1 MRWDGISEFVYVAEY
16 ESFTRAAKELGI
28 STAQVSRQI
37 SALEKRLN
45 IKLLYRTTRKVSL
58 TEEGRVFYQHC
69 RGVLYGL
76 DAAEQAVSNLQSK
89 PQGRIKLTAPVTY
102 GEQQLL
108 PLVNDFM
115 VKYSDIEVTA
125 FLSNQ
130 KVDLVE
136 GGYDLAIRIGKL
148 SDSTMMAK
156 KLSHRTNF
164 VCAAPAYLKKHG
176 IPYSLN
182 ELNQHNCLLGTRDYW
197 HFIESAKTI
206 EPAQTK
212 YKKETGE
219 KSNKDFDKEQ
229 NTQADQEKNMRVSG
243 SVQYNSGHSL
253 VDAALKGLG
262 IVQLP
267 DYYVQKYLE
276 SGELVSLL
284 DNYREPEESI
294 WAIYPHNRHL
304 SPKIRLLVDYL
315 AERLA

>member
-1 MRWDGISEFVYVAEY
+1 MRWDGISEFVYVAEH

-69 RGVLYGL
+69 RGVLDGL
-76 DAAEQAVSNLQSK
+76 DAAEQAVSNLQAK

-115 VKYSDIEVTA
+115 VQYSDIEVTA

-130 KVDLVE
+130 KIDLID

-156 KLSHRTNF
+156 KLSRRTNF
-164 VCAAPAYLKKHG
+164 VCAAPTYLEKYGTPHAL
-176 IPYSLN
+176 S
-182 ELNQHNCLLGTRDYW
+182 ELSQHNCLLGTRDYW
-197 HFIESAKTI
+197 HFIENGKNA
-206 EPAQTK
+206 
-212 YKKETGE
+212 
-219 KSNKDFDKEQ
+219 DKE
-229 NTQADQEKNMRVSG
+229 KNLRVSG
-243 SVQYNSGHSL
+243 TVQYNSGHSL

-267 DYYVQKYLE
+267 DYYVQQYLA

>member
-16 ESFTRAAKELGI
+16 ESFTRAAKALGI

-69 RGVLYGL
+69 RGVLDGL

-102 GEQQLL
+102 GEQQLV
-108 PLVNDFM
+108 PLMNDFM
-115 VKYSDIEVTA
+115 VQHRDIEVTA

-130 KVDLVE
+130 KLDLIE

-156 KLSHRTNF
+156 KLSRRTNF
-164 VCAAPAYLKKHG
+164 VCAAPAYLGQYG
-176 IPYSLN
+176 IPETLN
-182 ELNQHNCLLGTRDYW
+182 DLSQHNCLLGTRDYW
-197 HFIESAKTI
+197 HFVESG
-206 EPAQTK
+206 
-212 YKKETGE
+212 KER
-219 KSNKDFDKEQ
+219 NLQ
-229 NTQADQEKNMRVSG
+229 VSG

-267 DYYVQKYLE
+267 DYYVQKHLA
-276 SGELVSLL
+276 SGALVSLL
-284 DNYREPEESI
+284 DCYREPEEGI
-294 WAIYPHNRHL
+294 WAVYPHNRHL

-315 AERLA
+315 AACLA

>member
-1 MRWDGISEFVYVAEY
+1 MRWEGISEFVCVAEY
-16 ESFTRAAKELGI
+16 ESFTRAAKALGI

-37 SALEKRLN
+37 SALEERLN

-69 RGVLYGL
+69 RSVLDGL

-108 PLVNDFM
+108 PLINDFM
-115 VKYSDIEVTA
+115 MQYREIEVTA

-130 KVDLVE
+130 QIDLIE

-148 SDSTMMAK
+148 RDSTMMAK
-156 KLSHRTNF
+156 KLSLRTNF
-164 VCAAPAYLKKHG
+164 VCATPAYLHQYG
-176 IPYSLN
+176 VPRTFDDLS
-182 ELNQHNCLLGTRDYW
+182 QHNCLLGTRDYW
-197 HFIESAKTI
+197 HFV
-206 EPAQTK
+206 
-212 YKKETGE
+212 E
-219 KSNKDFDKEQ
+219 KG
-229 NTQADQEKNMRVSG
+229 TEKNLRVSG
-243 SVQYNSGHSL
+243 TVQYNSGYSL

-267 DYYVQKYLE
+267 DYYVQKYLA
-276 SGELVSLL
+276 SGALVSLL
-284 DNYREPEESI
+284 DDYREPEESI

-315 AERLA
+315 AERLV